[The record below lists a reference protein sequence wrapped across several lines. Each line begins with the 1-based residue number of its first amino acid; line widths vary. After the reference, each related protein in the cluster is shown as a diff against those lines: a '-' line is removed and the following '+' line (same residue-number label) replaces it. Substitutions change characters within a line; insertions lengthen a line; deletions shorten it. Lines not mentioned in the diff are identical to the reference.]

1 MKELSGDMP
10 LSSGQKFQ
18 YLLYNALRNAGGL
31 RYPAH
36 MRFWHAE
43 TPDDAPSSPMR
54 SYLDAFMKDELPK
67 LCTPRKL
74 SVLDIGCGTAYMRSV
89 LARGGY
95 SGGYTGVDVV
105 REPKF
110 DINAEPAFATEF
122 LNQDITRFSSD
133 KRFDLVISNTALEH
147 IQDDAAAVQVAH
159 MLCATG
165 GLEVHIVPSLW
176 SLPLYLWHGYR
187 QYTPARV
194 RKLFSGTN
202 YRVYRMGG
210 LGSFFF
216 HFFWITVPERL
227 FGMTPFRMRHPGAYV
242 RMKRFANRIDYLL
255 PFFSTLYAIVV
266 FC

>member
-1 MKELSGDMP
+1 
-10 LSSGQKFQ
+10 
-18 YLLYNALRNAGGL
+18 
-31 RYPAH
+31 
-36 MRFWHAE
+36 MRFWYTK
-43 TPDDAPSSPMR
+43 TPDDAHSSPMR

-74 SVLDIGCGTAYMRSV
+74 SVFDIGCGTAYMRSV
-89 LARGGY
+89 LAHDGY

-110 DINAEPAFATEF
+110 DMHAEPAFVTEF
-122 LNQDITRFSSD
+122 LQEDITRFSSD

-147 IQDDAAAVQVAH
+147 IQDDAAAVRVAH
-159 MLCATG
+159 ALCAKG
-165 GLEVHIVPSLW
+165 GMEVHIVPSLW

-187 QYTPARV
+187 QYTPTRI

-227 FGMTPFRMRHPGAYV
+227 FGMTPFRTRHPGAYV

-255 PFFSTLYAIVV
+255 PLFSTLYAIVV